1 MSAKLLTKQHL
12 EFLSLRESCTGSSE
26 FTLVKMPHCWESHV
40 AALLFPEVGKRS
52 CYCER
57 GRPTSSTFNQL
68 LSGHFILNSHR
79 AMIDKNFSS
88 MCETCPELEGVDNI
102 LSQRGK
108 I

>member
-1 MSAKLLTKQHL
+1 MSVELLAKQHL
-12 EFLSLRESCTGSSE
+12 EFLSLRGACTGSSE
-26 FTLVKMPHCWESHV
+26 STHVKMPNCWKSHV
-40 AALLFPEVGKRS
+40 AAYIFSKVGNRS
-52 CYCER
+52 CYCEND
-57 GRPTSSTFNQL
+57 RPTFSIFNQL

-79 AMIDKNFSS
+79 AMIDKNVSS

>member
-1 MSAKLLTKQHL
+1 MLNCLK
-12 EFLSLRESCTGSSE
+12 
-26 FTLVKMPHCWESHV
+26 SHV
-40 AALLFPEVGKRS
+40 AAYIFSEVGNRN

-57 GRPTSSTFNQL
+57 DRPTFSIFNQL

-79 AMIDKNFSS
+79 AKVDRNVSS
-88 MCETCPELEGVDNI
+88 MCETCLELEGVDNI